1 MTTDT
6 AVRVTRKVIQEQ
18 CKSSYFIPYVVSEYE
33 KEVIT
38 GICID
43 TLSMIPYVDHPEI
56 KFNEH
61 ESTQMPFRY
70 VKDENDKP
78 IMPEV
83 SSTSVVMLRRY

>member
-1 MTTDT
+1 
-6 AVRVTRKVIQEQ
+6 
-18 CKSSYFIPYVVSEYE
+18 
-33 KEVIT
+33 
-38 GICID
+38 
-43 TLSMIPYVDHPEI
+43 MIPYVDHPEI

-83 SSTSVVMLRRY
+83 SLNLGPLLASCVPWTNLAVQP